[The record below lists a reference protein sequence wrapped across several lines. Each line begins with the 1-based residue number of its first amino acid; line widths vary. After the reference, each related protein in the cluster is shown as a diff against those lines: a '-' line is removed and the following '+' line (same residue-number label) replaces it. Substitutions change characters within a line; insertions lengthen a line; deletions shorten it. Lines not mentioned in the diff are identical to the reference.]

1 VALFRRSIALLVLI
15 CLGCSAQ
22 LAPDVNQR
30 IERQVRSFYN
40 LPPDVQVSVGAPKPS
55 EFPGYDQIT
64 VTLNNAEKKQEVTFL
79 LSKDAKTLVRFTKMD
94 LSKDPYAEIMKKI
107 DTSGRPTRGNK
118 DAKVV
123 VVNYD
128 DFECPFCSRMH
139 NELFPTIY
147 NEYHDRVLFIYKDF
161 PLVEIHP
168 WAVHAAV
175 NANCLAAQ
183 NNDAYWDFADY
194 MHSNQHVVNDEK
206 GMDARYAILDK
217 ITMEEGQKHNVDA
230 AKLQACV
237 KAQNQVPVRASMR
250 EGDMLGVTATPT
262 LFVNGERVDGALPL
276 SDLRDVF
283 NRALKDAGVPAPAPT
298 KTPSGNPPG
307 GK

>member
-1 VALFRRSIALLVLI
+1 MALFRRSIAVFCLI

-30 IERQVRSFYN
+30 IERQVRSFYS
-40 LPPDVQVSVGAPKPS
+40 LPPDVQVSISAPKPS
-55 EFPGYDQIT
+55 EFAGYDQIT
-64 VTLNNAEKKQEVTFL
+64 VTLNNAEKKQDVNFL

-107 DTSGRPTRGNK
+107 DTAGRPTRGNK

-147 NEYHDRVLFIYKDF
+147 NEYRDRVLFIYKDF
-161 PLVEIHP
+161 PLAEIHP
-168 WAVHAAV
+168 WAIHAAV

-194 MHSNQHVVNDEK
+194 MHSNQHAVNDEK
-206 GMDARYAILDK
+206 SMDARYAMLDK
-217 ITMEEGQKHNVDA
+217 ITLQEGQKHNLDG
-230 AKLQACV
+230 AKLQACI
-237 KAQNQVPVRASMR
+237 KEQNQAPVRASMR

-262 LFVNGERVDGALPL
+262 LFINGERVDGALPL

-283 NRALKDAGVPAPAPT
+283 NRALKQAGVPSPAKPAAGGA
-298 KTPSGNPPG
+298 PSG
-307 GK
+307 K

>member
-1 VALFRRSIALLVLI
+1 MALFRRSIALLVLI

-237 KAQNQVPVRASMR
+237 KAQNQAPVRASMR

-283 NRALKDAGVPAPAPT
+283 NRALKDAGVPEPAPT
-298 KTPSGNPPG
+298 KTSSGNPPG

>member
-1 VALFRRSIALLVLI
+1 MALFRRSIALLVLI